1 MPNLSFPKNKI
12 QILLLENVHARAK
25 EILEK
30 DGFSV
35 ECIKGALNEEELI
48 EKIKDVHVLGIRSK
62 TMVTQKVLEQAPKLM
77 AIGAFCIGTNQIDL
91 TAAAKKGIPV
101 FNAPFSNTRSV
112 VELALG
118 LSIMLIRGIFEKSM
132 QLHQGIWNK
141 VAKNSYEIRGK
152 KIGIIGYG
160 NIGSQ
165 LSVLAE
171 AIGMEVHFYDL
182 DEKLPLGNAKKC
194 QSLDELL
201 AMSDVVSLHL
211 DGRSMNAN
219 IFTKK
224 EFEKMKPGAL
234 FINLSRGHIVNIS
247 DLADALKS
255 GHIHGAAIDVF
266 PYEPKEN
273 NEPFVNEL
281 LGMPNVILTPH
292 IGGSTEEAQE
302 NIGQFVPNRFLDFI
316 NKGSTQGAVNFPE
329 LHLAANSDNSNRII
343 HIHRNTP
350 GILAKINQV
359 FAQNEINILGQYLK
373 TDENLGYVITD
384 IAIGYH
390 ADLKQELMSIEGT
403 IRYRELY

>member
-1 MPNLSFPKNKI
+1 MPNLSFPKNKMH
-12 QILLLENVHARAK
+12 ILLLENVHARAK
-25 EILEK
+25 EIFEK

-35 ECIKGALNEEELI
+35 QCLKGALNEEELI

-62 TMVTQKVLEQAPKLM
+62 TTVTQRVLDAAPKLM

-91 TAAAKKGIPV
+91 KGAANKGIPV

-201 AMSDVVSLHL
+201 AISDVVSLHL

-219 IFTKK
+219 IFTQK

-247 DLADALKS
+247 DLADALRS
-255 GHIHGAAIDVF
+255 GHLNGAALDVF

-273 NEPFVNEL
+273 NEPFVSEL

-343 HIHRNTP
+343 HIHQNTP
-350 GILAKINQV
+350 GILAKINHV

-384 IAIGYH
+384 IAAGYH
-390 ADLKQELMSIEGT
+390 ADLKQELTSIEGT
-403 IRYRELY
+403 IKYRELY

>member
-12 QILLLENVHARAK
+12 HILLLENVHARAK

-35 ECIKGALNEEELI
+35 ECIEGALNEEELI
-48 EKIKDVHVLGIRSK
+48 EKIKEVHVLGIRSK
-62 TMVTQKVLEQAPKLM
+62 TMVTQKVLDNAPKLM

-91 TAAAKKGIPV
+91 KAAAQKGIPV

-194 QSLDELL
+194 QSMDELL
-201 AMSDVVSLHL
+201 AISDVVSLHL

-219 IFTKK
+219 IFSKK
-224 EFEKMKPGAL
+224 EFDKMKQGAL

-247 DLADALKS
+247 DLADALRS
-255 GHIHGAAIDVF
+255 GHLNGAALDVF

-273 NEPFVNEL
+273 NELFVSEL
-281 LGMPNVILTPH
+281 LGMHNVILTPH

-343 HIHRNTP
+343 HIHQNIP
-350 GILAKINQV
+350 GVLAKINQV

-384 IAIGYH
+384 IASGYH
-390 ADLKQELMSIEGT
+390 ADLKNELMSIEGT
-403 IRYRELY
+403 IKYRELY

>member
-1 MPNLSFPKNKI
+1 MPNLSFPKSKI
-12 QILLLENVHARAK
+12 NILLLENIHPFAK

-35 ECIKGALNEEELI
+35 VSIKGALNEDELI

-62 TMVTQKVLEQAPKLM
+62 SLVTQKVLDAAPKLM

-132 QLHQGIWNK
+132 QMHQGIWNK

-152 KIGIIGYG
+152 KMGIIGYG

-171 AIGMEVHFYDL
+171 AIGMEVYFYDL

-194 QSLDELL
+194 QSLKDLL
-201 AMSDVVSLHL
+201 AISDIVSLHL

-224 EFEKMKPGAL
+224 EFGQMKPGAF

-255 GHIHGAAIDVF
+255 GHIHGAALDVF

-273 NEPFVNEL
+273 DEPFESEL
-281 LGMPNVILTPH
+281 LNLPNVILTPH

-329 LHLAANSDNSNRII
+329 LHLSANSDNSNRII
-343 HIHRNTP
+343 HIHQNMP

-384 IAIGYH
+384 IASGYH
-390 ADLKQELMSIEGT
+390 SDLKKELMSIEGT